1 MTNPYPFNW
10 KKVSDEEKSHRAKF
24 WTAKNSKAVEPMIS
38 TPMKIYM
45 PLAFD
50 NGNTPLMIWN
60 MEPRPEDI
68 WLISYPKSGTTMTQ
82 ELLWQMSRGCNI
94 DSVEARTKL
103 MLRSPFLDCGKN
115 SIRYANKLQDPRI
128 LKTHLPLSMI
138 PPSALDVCKVVVV
151 ARNVNDVCVSYYH
164 HDKLFER
171 LGWSET
177 ALFED
182 YVEFFMKGEVLHGD
196 YWTHLK
202 VYSLAIYF
210 SLKCV
215 YISFIF

>member
-1 MTNPYPFNW
+1 MTNRYPFNW
-10 KKVSDEEKSHRAKF
+10 KKISDEEKSHRAKF
-24 WTAKNSKAVEPMIS
+24 WTAKNSKAVETMVS
-38 TPMKIYM
+38 TPMTIYM

-50 NGNTPLMIWN
+50 DDNTPLRIWS

-94 DSVEARTKL
+94 DSVGTKTKL
-103 MLRSPFLDCGKN
+103 LLRSPFLDSGKN
-115 SIRYANKLQDPRI
+115 AIRYANKLHDPRI

-138 PPSALDVCKVVVV
+138 PPRALDVCKVVVV
-151 ARNVNDVCVSYYH
+151 ARNVKDVCVSYYH

-182 YVEFFMKGEVLHGD
+182 YVEFFMKGEVLHGG
-196 YWTHLK
+196 YWTHLQVK
-202 VYSLAIYF
+202 PFPIEFLVKYS
-210 SLKCV
+210 V
-215 YISFIF
+215 